1 MALNG
6 VLRPGHVAI
15 RVREMDPAVRHY
27 TEVLGLIE
35 TARDAQGRV
44 FLKAWDEHDHHSVV
58 LREATDPGMDYM
70 GWRVDSTTTLKK
82 LAADV
87 EGSGRASDDRRT
99 LSVHDPNRPR
109 DGALCRESTSRER
122 LAYHQPRCLARW
134 IAGDGTL

>member
-1 MALNG
+1 MAING

-44 FLKAWDEHDHHSVV
+44 YLKAWDEHDQHSVV
-58 LREATDPGMDYM
+58 LREATDPDMDYM

-82 LAADV
+82 LAFFV
-87 EGSGRASDDRRT
+87 FKQKT
-99 LSVHDPNRPR
+99 
-109 DGALCRESTSRER
+109 
-122 LAYHQPRCLARW
+122 AYEMSW
-134 IAGDGTL
+134 IPAGEHPMTG